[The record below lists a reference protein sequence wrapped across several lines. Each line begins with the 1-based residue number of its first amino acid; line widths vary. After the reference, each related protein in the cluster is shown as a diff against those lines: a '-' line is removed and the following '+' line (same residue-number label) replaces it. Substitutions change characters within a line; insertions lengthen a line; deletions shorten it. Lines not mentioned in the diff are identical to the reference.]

1 MKVKELIEKL
11 QGMNQELHVYIPV
24 TEEEYLQITSVDEA
38 ELGDPD
44 DETAEA
50 IVVVLNPDREA

>member
-1 MKVKELIEKL
+1 MTVRELIEKL
-11 QGMNQELHVYIPV
+11 EVMNPELHVYIPV
-24 TEEEYLQITSVDEA
+24 TEEEYERVVSVYET

-44 DETAEA
+44 DESAEA